1 MEMKEILSDI
11 QRSIDDLQQ
20 KLNLLRGVQTG
31 TLYDVDVAHAVRQI
45 PESERDSPR
54 LSSDYFPQP
63 CRCQIAINIYRSK
76 LGQLPESACI
86 EEYNEEDQTA
96 TVHLK
101 YISDLIE
108 PAFVEIDLKR
118 GKVRLIFTRCE
129 NAANRYDFNSRFN
142 DNVKTL

>member
-1 MEMKEILSDI
+1 MTRE
-11 QRSIDDLQQ
+11 QV
-20 KLNLLRGVQTG
+20 LR
-31 TLYDVDVAHAVRQI
+31 
-45 PESERDSPR
+45 
-54 LSSDYFPQP
+54 
-63 CRCQIAINIYRSK
+63 IAINIYRSK

-96 TVHLK
+96 TVRLE

-108 PAFVEIDLKR
+108 PATVEINLKR

-129 NAANRYDFNSRFN
+129 DSANLYDFNSKFN